1 MKSIAE
7 HMSFYEAYHKH
18 PLNKATHFVGIPMIV
33 FSILVALGWVSIQV
47 SGFPVSLAMVLV
59 VVVMGYYLALE
70 PGLALGM
77 AFFIFPA
84 LYFAHLAAQWPFVGS
99 VALAVGLFVLGWI
112 IQIIGHTVFEK
123 RRPAFT
129 DNLFQLI
136 IGPIFL
142 VAEVIYL
149 LGFKHTLRDHVKELA
164 EAHLPAP
171 SR

>member
-33 FSILVALGWVSIQV
+33 FSILVAFGLLSVNVG
-47 SGFPVSLAMVLV
+47 GYPVTLAMALV
-59 VVVMGYYLALE
+59 VAVMGYYLMLE

-84 LYFAHLAAQWPFVGS
+84 LYFAHLAAQWPFAAS

-149 LGFKHTLRDHVKELA
+149 LGFKHTLRDQVKDLA
-164 EAHLPAP
+164 EAHLP
-171 SR
+171 